1 MGKKLI
7 IPSHIQIATVEGK
20 CNYRCI
26 MCPVRESERQKVMDN
41 QFFTAILKTLKPYMA
56 KQKFL
61 SLLGLGETL
70 IDKEVCKKIVIAKRM
85 HFKGIGIFTNG
96 ELLTEKIS
104 ECVLKA
110 GLDSLIVSIDGY
122 TDKTQKSIR
131 KGSNL
136 HNIIKNID
144 DFIYIREQSNIKTRV
159 IIRFTKQSLNQNEW
173 EDFYN
178 FWKNKLDIKYL
189 DSIFCYNVHNFGGN
203 NYYLQEDDIVKH
215 NNISDSSKCD
225 QLYDRLTIFS
235 DGSLGLCCGDQL
247 GRNKI
252 GNILDNDPI
261 ILYNES
267 KIFNKYRK
275 KMESGKILELELCR
289 QCSVPYSV
297 TTKEIYAL

>member
-1 MGKKLI
+1 MIEKLI

-20 CNYRCI
+20 CNYRCV
-26 MCPVRESERQKVMDN
+26 MCPIGESERQKVMDN
-41 QFFTAILKTLKPYMA
+41 QFFTAILKALKPYMA

-70 IDKEVCKKIVIAKRM
+70 IDKEVYKKIVIAKKM

-96 ELLTEKIS
+96 ELLTKKIS
-104 ECVLKA
+104 ESLLKA

-122 TDKTQKSIR
+122 TDETQKSIR

-136 HNIIKNID
+136 HKIIKNID

-178 FWKNKLDIKYL
+178 FWKDRLNIKYS
-189 DSIFCYNVHNFGGN
+189 DSIFCYNIHNFGGN
-203 NYYLQEDDIVKH
+203 NSYLKEEDIIKH
-215 NNISDSSKCD
+215 NISNNSKCD

-252 GNILDNDPI
+252 GNVLDGDPV

-267 KIFNKYRK
+267 KIFKEYRE
-275 KMESGKILELELCR
+275 KMRSGKILELELCR

-297 TTKEIYAL
+297 ATKEIYAL

>member
-1 MGKKLI
+1 MIKKLI

-26 MCPVRESERQKVMDN
+26 MCPINESERQKVMDN

-56 KQKFL
+56 EQKFL

-70 IDKEVCKKIVIAKRM
+70 IDKEVCQKVFIAKKM

-104 ECVLKA
+104 ECLLKV

-122 TDKTQKSIR
+122 TDEIQKSIR

-136 HNIIKNID
+136 NKIIKNID
-144 DFIYIREQSNIKTRV
+144 DFIYIREQSKLKTR
-159 IIRFTKQSLNQNEW
+159 IIVRFTKQFLNQNEW
-173 EDFYN
+173 GDFYN
-178 FWKNKLDIKYL
+178 FWKNRLNVKYL
-189 DSIFCYNVHNFGGN
+189 DSIFCYHVHNFGGN
-203 NYYLQEDDIVKH
+203 NSYLREDDIVKH
-215 NNISDSSKCD
+215 NILNNFKCD

-235 DGSLGLCCGDQL
+235 DGSLGLCCGDQI
-247 GRNKI
+247 GKNKI
-252 GNILDNDPI
+252 GNVLNKDPV

-267 KIFNKYRK
+267 QIFKEYRK
-275 KMESGKILELELCR
+275 KIETGKISELELCR
-289 QCSVPYSV
+289 QCSVPYSIA
-297 TTKEIYAL
+297 TKEICAL